1 MTTNKVVAVQ
11 HTRESLDLGGP
22 RFSKVKLLDGREVFV
37 ESGLVVRG
45 QGLEQIVGKA
55 EYSDVVGDLVVQALV
70 EGASMVSICND
81 LGIKYS
87 VVDRWRKE
95 SSEFN
100 ERCRDAI
107 KARAHYHAEEI
118 LAIAE
123 EEGDPKA
130 RTEARKWLA
139 EKFDSETFGN
149 KTKISGDK
157 NAPVQFIIQTGVP
170 DRGSP
175 SEEEKDVTPG
185 GPTLQEGQAP
195 EALENLEEV
204 KHES

>member
-70 EGASMVSICND
+70 EGASMVSICKD

-87 VVDRWRKE
+87 VVDRWRKGE
-95 SSEFN
+95 CVTFN
-100 ERCRDAI
+100 YITYDQLKSYYSQDMRFVKFKEWYFD
-107 KARAHYHAEEI
+107 KSTNTYKPT
-118 LAIAE
+118 
-123 EEGDPKA
+123 EGDGYLVINLDKVDVI
-130 RTEARKWLA
+130 RIV
-139 EKFDSETFGN
+139 DVGN
-149 KTKISGDK
+149 HVCIGFNDG
-157 NAPVQFIIQTGVP
+157 N
-170 DRGSP
+170 
-175 SEEEKDVTPG
+175 DVYG
-185 GPTLQEGQAP
+185 MFF
-195 EALENLEEV
+195 V
-204 KHES
+204 